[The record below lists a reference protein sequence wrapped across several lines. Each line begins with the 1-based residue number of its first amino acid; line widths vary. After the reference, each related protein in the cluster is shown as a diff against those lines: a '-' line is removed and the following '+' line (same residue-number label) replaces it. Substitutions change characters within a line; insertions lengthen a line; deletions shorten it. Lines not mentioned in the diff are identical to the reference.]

1 MKVDFKELYAYSV
14 SRIKENINFNYQLK
28 KRYSDEKEFYQ
39 GAIFGLFECL
49 DMMRS
54 DVIVASDEQTVGQCS
69 TTSKIIT
76 TMILKKWISRS
87 QAKARTKN
95 KRSRQ
100 KNLLLLILLL
110 QRFKILFNQKEN
122 IFGRFSRPL
131 FPSLDSSNG
140 YVNKQSEF
148 TLR

>member
-54 DVIVASDEQTVGQCS
+54 DVIVASDEQTLEEVGLDFEPFDKMDS
-69 TTSKIIT
+69 G
-76 TMILKKWISRS
+76 TMFDDVEDYHDYDFEEVDKSLAGKG
-87 QAKARTKN
+87 
-95 KRSRQ
+95 
-100 KNLLLLILLL
+100 
-110 QRFKILFNQKEN
+110 EN
-122 IFGRFSRPL
+122 
-131 FPSLDSSNG
+131 
-140 YVNKQSEF
+140 
-148 TLR
+148 